1 MILLVILLVLEVV
14 EVIMVVG
21 NDFNKKIDRN
31 VILVKIKINLLINK
45 CCYLFLKK
53 KKFARVNAYFKLC
66 ITRGFT
72 RASFR

>member
-1 MILLVILLVLEVV
+1 
-14 EVIMVVG
+14 MVVG

-45 CCYLFLKK
+45 CYLFLKK

-72 RASFR
+72 RASFH